1 MTNREFNSLIKRYEE
16 QIDRDLSSGVLHR
29 NKDGNIKKS
38 ILLSRDISTGKQRR
52 IQVEGKNPL
61 ECAQKLAE
69 KYRKNIEHIDE
80 ITKLH
85 TFGEVAEEWY
95 NVEIKDSGISDG
107 NKKNYRTDLNLHIIP
122 KLKNLDISQ
131 LKKKDYQL
139 FLNSFAG
146 KGESLVKK
154 IRITLMRIIKYAIE
168 NEYMPDRMI
177 SLNLPQTI
185 AIKRRDILT
194 EEQIKLLV
202 KAQKEYPPAF
212 VFLVMVSTGLRPC
225 ELYHIKYDDIDF
237 KKKIL
242 YINISKTDNGIR
254 IVPLPDYTLKLIIS
268 DKENL
273 LSKGIKPVYVFHQ
286 QIDPTKP
293 LNANTLN
300 KTWQTTLRTM
310 DIINGAKVYR
320 SEIIKSTIANKDE
333 LSPYNLRHTYC
344 TMLNNCGIGEYFKK
358 RLMGHTLS
366 DSITDSV
373 YTHSTDDELIKS
385 ALPFLNYVDNL
396 FKDSLD

>member
-1 MTNREFNSLIKRYEE
+1 MTNREFNMLLKRYEE
-16 QIDRDLSSGVLHR
+16 QIDRDLSSGILHR

-52 IQVEGKNPL
+52 IQAEGKTPL

-69 KYRKNIEHIDE
+69 KYKKNIERIDE

-95 NVEIKDSGISDG
+95 DVEIKDSSISDG
-107 NKKNYRTDLNLHIIP
+107 NKKNYRTDLYLHIMP

-202 KAQKEYPPAF
+202 KAQKEYTPAF
-212 VFLVMVSTGLRPC
+212 VFITMVTTGLRPC
-225 ELYHIKYDDIDF
+225 ELYHIKYEDIDF
-237 KKKIL
+237 DKKIL
-242 YINISKTDNGIR
+242 HINKSKTDNGIR
-254 IVPLPDYTLKLIIS
+254 IIPLPDYTINLIIE
-268 DKENL
+268 DRDRL
-273 LSKGIKPVYVFHQ
+273 LVQGINPVYVFHQ
-286 QIDPTKP
+286 QVDPTLP
-293 LNANTLN
+293 LNASTLN
-300 KTWQTTLRTM
+300 KTWRTTLRTM

-320 SEIIKSTIANKDE
+320 NEIIESTISNKDK
-333 LSPYNLRHTYC
+333 LSAYNLRHTYC
-344 TMLNNCGIGEYFKK
+344 TILNNCGIGEYFKK

-373 YTHSTDDELIKS
+373 YTHSTKEDLINS
-385 ALPFLNYVDNL
+385 ARPFLNHIDNL
-396 FKDSLD
+396 FKEALN

>member
-1 MTNREFNSLIKRYEE
+1 MTNREFNMLLKRYEE
-16 QIDRDLSSGVLHR
+16 QIDRDLSSGILHR

-52 IQVEGKNPL
+52 IQAEGKTPL

-69 KYRKNIEHIDE
+69 KYKKNIERIDE

-95 NVEIKDSGISDG
+95 DVEIKDSGISDG
-107 NKKNYRTDLNLHIIP
+107 NKKNYRTDLYLHIMP

-202 KAQKEYPPAF
+202 KAQKEYTPAF
-212 VFLVMVSTGLRPC
+212 VFITMVTTGLRPC
-225 ELYHIKYDDIDF
+225 ELYHIKYEDIDF
-237 KKKIL
+237 DKKIL
-242 YINISKTDNGIR
+242 HINKSKTDNGIR
-254 IVPLPDYTLKLIIS
+254 IIPLPDYTINLII
-268 DKENL
+268 ENRDRL
-273 LSKGIKPVYVFHQ
+273 LVQGLNPVYVFHQ
-286 QIDPTKP
+286 QVDPTLP
-293 LNANTLN
+293 LNASTLN
-300 KTWQTTLRTM
+300 KTWRTTLRTM

-320 SEIIKSTIANKDE
+320 NEIIESTISNKDE
-333 LSPYNLRHTYC
+333 LSAYNLRHTYC
-344 TMLNNCGIGEYFKK
+344 TILNNCGIGEYF
-358 RLMGHTLS
+358 
-366 DSITDSV
+366 
-373 YTHSTDDELIKS
+373 
-385 ALPFLNYVDNL
+385 
-396 FKDSLD
+396 